1 MRANLFITAVIEQRQ
16 YFGMPE
22 KDRPTTPFVIMY
34 RVGGKPDYMGQ
45 DYPQL
50 IIECWGRNKHEAES
64 LGLVMTREING
75 IKPVQVDD
83 AWVLAGEVN
92 VGPIESS
99 GTPDAKR
106 YRIDATFHIR
116 SAI

>member
-1 MRANLFITAVIEQRQ
+1 MRANMFITSVMAERQ

-22 KDRPTTPFVIMY
+22 KDKPTTPFTIMY
-34 RVGGKPDYMGQ
+34 RVGGSPDHMGQ

-50 IIECWGRNKHEAES
+50 IIEAWGGTKHEAES
-64 LGLVMTREING
+64 LALVLAREING
-75 IKPVQVDD
+75 IRPVQVGS
-83 AWVLAGEVN
+83 AWMLAGHVN
-92 VGPIESS
+92 VGPVETS

-116 SAI
+116 SSV